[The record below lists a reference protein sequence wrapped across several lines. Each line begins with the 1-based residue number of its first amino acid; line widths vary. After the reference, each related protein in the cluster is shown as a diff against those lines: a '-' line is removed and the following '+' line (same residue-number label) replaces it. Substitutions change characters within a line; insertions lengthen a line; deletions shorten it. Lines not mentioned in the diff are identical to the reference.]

1 MAIGTTF
8 IKDMSCL
15 NPHNLDKLGVT
26 VLVKRFVSIVH
37 TLTKQKMCSNTEGDE
52 SIDHFRTLINCPIN
66 VLKFKS
72 FKRSQDRLDQFYFET
87 LGVCTK
93 SSLGKLLQS
102 LFVLHNGQAEVER
115 GFSINKALLEDN
127 MKEESIISRR
137 RIKDYMYAYK
147 LKPYQVNVSKDMQIS
162 VATARSRYVVY
173 FRVLC
178 FGVRV
183 IFYN

>member
-1 MAIGTTF
+1 M
-8 IKDMSCL
+8 
-15 NPHNLDKLGVT
+15 
-26 VLVKRFVSIVH
+26 
-37 TLTKQKMCSNTEGDE
+37 
-52 SIDHFRTLINCPIN
+52 N

-147 LKPYQVNVSKDMQIS
+147 LEPYQVNVSKDMQMS
-162 VATARSRYVVY
+162 VATARSRYVVF
-173 FRVLC
+173 FRVLR
-178 FGVRV
+178 FSVRI
-183 IFYN
+183 IFRN